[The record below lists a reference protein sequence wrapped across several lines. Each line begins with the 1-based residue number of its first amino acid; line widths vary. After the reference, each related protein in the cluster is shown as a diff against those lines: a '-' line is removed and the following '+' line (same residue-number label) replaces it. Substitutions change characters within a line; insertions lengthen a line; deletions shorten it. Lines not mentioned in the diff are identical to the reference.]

1 MARSIFQHNFHG
13 RIILRIN
20 IGKQCHRHGA
30 IPANMSS
37 RYGDNE
43 EVEIGLDTS
52 IECRCHPSENCY
64 AVEETVEGT
73 TKADMM

>member
-1 MARSIFQHNFHG
+1 MARSRPIFQHNFHG

-20 IGKQCHRHGA
+20 IGKQCHRRGA

-43 EVEIGLDTS
+43 EDEIGLDQRSTLVLVRS
-52 IECRCHPSENCY
+52 LVKI
-64 AVEETVEGT
+64 A
-73 TKADMM
+73 AD